1 MQIPICVVGCG
12 GMGHRHML
20 GYKELK
26 NTGIG
31 NLEVVAVCDINR
43 DMAEL
48 VANEA
53 AGLLGRKPMVFD
65 DLEKALAH
73 PDIAAVDVVTDGASH
88 HKVAVAALEA
98 GKHAMVEKPLGV
110 SVRACKAMIKA
121 SRENDAVLATAENY
135 RRDPVM
141 RLIRAIIDHGLIGEP
156 HLMIQIALG
165 HGDTM
170 AATPWRHLKVM
181 GAIGMDMGVHYADL
195 FQYFLGEYDLIFG
208 KGLIVEPLRKRPNAE
223 NDPLS
228 SHRERN
234 KLYPETIEATGADS
248 VIACYTMESGAVVQL
263 SFAGGRGSRGWER
276 SIHGRWGAIYA
287 PQGERTGGP
296 VLLRLKDR
304 ELRGKEIL
312 AELPGFELDEIAAR
326 LFGRGRSSVRG
337 ADRQPDL
344 SGDSRRCQAPGDRIP
359 RLRRGDYRRPPSRG
373 RRRRG
378 HEGDGGHHGG
388 LRIRCRRTRRE
399 HEGDAVG
406 RGSRVTRR
414 RSTSTTAWRRTDFP
428 GLLSEVAYARREGVP
443 EIAQVVEL
451 PETIVD
457 PLEHLVAA
465 LLHPPRGRRRP
476 GSS

>member
-48 VANEA
+48 VADEA
-53 AGLLGRKPMVFD
+53 AGLLGEKPMVFD

-121 SRENDAVLATAENY
+121 SRENNAVLATAENY

-312 AELPGFELDEIAAR
+312 AELPGFELDEIAVR
-326 LFGRGRSSVRG
+326 LFGRDGVQYEPPTGSRISPAILVDAKHLAIEYHDFGEAIIDGRPPEVDGEGGMKAMAAIMG
-337 ADRQPDL
+337 AYESDAAGRAVSMKEML
-344 SGDSRRCQAPGDRIP
+344 SGEVRQYQAEIDE
-359 RLRRGDYRRPPSRG
+359 Y
-373 RRRRG
+373 
-378 HEGDGGHHGG
+378 HG
-388 LRIRCRRTRRE
+388 
-399 HEGDAVG
+399 
-406 RGSRVTRR
+406 
-414 RSTSTTAWRRTDFP
+414 
-428 GLLSEVAYARREGVP
+428 
-443 EIAQVVEL
+443 
-451 PETIVD
+451 
-457 PLEHLVAA
+457 LEED
-465 LLHPPRGRRRP
+465 
-476 GSS
+476 

>member
-1 MQIPICVVGCG
+1 
-12 GMGHRHML
+12 
-20 GYKELK
+20 
-26 NTGIG
+26 
-31 NLEVVAVCDINR
+31 
-43 DMAEL
+43 
-48 VANEA
+48 
-53 AGLLGRKPMVFD
+53 
-65 DLEKALAH
+65 
-73 PDIAAVDVVTDGASH
+73 
-88 HKVAVAALEA
+88 
-98 GKHAMVEKPLGV
+98 MVEKPLGV

-121 SRENDAVLATAENY
+121 SRQNNAVLATAENY

-156 HLMIQIALG
+156 HLMIQTALG

-326 LFGRGRSSVRG
+326 LFGRDGVQYEAPTGSRISPAILVDAKHLAIEYHDFGEAIIDGRPPEVDGEGGMKAMAAIMG
-337 ADRQPDL
+337 AYESDVAGRAVSMKEML
-344 SGDSRRCQAPGDRIP
+344 SGEVREYQAEIDE
-359 RLRRGDYRRPPSRG
+359 Y
-373 RRRRG
+373 
-378 HEGDGGHHGG
+378 HG
-388 LRIRCRRTRRE
+388 
-399 HEGDAVG
+399 
-406 RGSRVTRR
+406 
-414 RSTSTTAWRRTDFP
+414 
-428 GLLSEVAYARREGVP
+428 
-443 EIAQVVEL
+443 
-451 PETIVD
+451 
-457 PLEHLVAA
+457 LEED
-465 LLHPPRGRRRP
+465 
-476 GSS
+476 

>member
-48 VANEA
+48 VATEA
-53 AGLLGRKPMVFD
+53 EGLLGKKPMVFD

-110 SVRACKAMIKA
+110 SVRACKAMIRA
-121 SRENDAVLATAENY
+121 SRENNAVLATAENY

-156 HLMIQIALG
+156 QLMIQISLG

-296 VLLRLKDR
+296 VLLRLQDR

-312 AELPGFELDEIAAR
+312 PELPGFELDEIAVR
-326 LFGRGRSSVRG
+326 LFGRDGVQYEPPTGSRISPAILVDAKHLAIEYHDFGESIIDGRPPEVDGEGGMKAMAAIMG
-337 ADRQPDL
+337 AYESDVAGRAVSMKEML
-344 SGDSRRCQAPGDRIP
+344 SGEVREYQAEID
-359 RLRRGDYRRPPSRG
+359 DY
-373 RRRRG
+373 
-378 HEGDGGHHGG
+378 HG
-388 LRIRCRRTRRE
+388 
-399 HEGDAVG
+399 
-406 RGSRVTRR
+406 
-414 RSTSTTAWRRTDFP
+414 
-428 GLLSEVAYARREGVP
+428 
-443 EIAQVVEL
+443 
-451 PETIVD
+451 
-457 PLEHLVAA
+457 LEED
-465 LLHPPRGRRRP
+465 
-476 GSS
+476 

>member
-326 LFGRGRSSVRG
+326 LFGRDGVQYEAPTGSRISPAILVDAKHLAIEYHDFGEAIIDGRPPEVDGEGGMKAMAAIMG
-337 ADRQPDL
+337 AYESDVAGRAVSMKEML
-344 SGDSRRCQAPGDRIP
+344 SGEVREYQAEIDE
-359 RLRRGDYRRPPSRG
+359 Y
-373 RRRRG
+373 
-378 HEGDGGHHGG
+378 HG
-388 LRIRCRRTRRE
+388 
-399 HEGDAVG
+399 
-406 RGSRVTRR
+406 
-414 RSTSTTAWRRTDFP
+414 
-428 GLLSEVAYARREGVP
+428 
-443 EIAQVVEL
+443 
-451 PETIVD
+451 
-457 PLEHLVAA
+457 LEED
-465 LLHPPRGRRRP
+465 
-476 GSS
+476 

>member
-53 AGLLGRKPMVFD
+53 AGLLGEKPMVFD

-121 SRENDAVLATAENY
+121 SRENNAVLATAENY

-141 RLIRAIIDHGLIGEP
+141 RLIRAIIDHGLIGQP
-156 HLMIQIALG
+156 HLMIQTALG

-296 VLLRLKDR
+296 VLLRLGDR

-312 AELPGFELDEIAAR
+312 AELPGFELDEIAVR
-326 LFGRGRSSVRG
+326 LFGRDGVQYEPPTGSRISPAILVDAKHLAIEYHDFGEAIIDGRPPEVDGEGGMKAMAAIMG
-337 ADRQPDL
+337 AYESDLAGRAVSMKEML
-344 SGDSRRCQAPGDRIP
+344 SGEVRQYQAEIDE
-359 RLRRGDYRRPPSRG
+359 Y
-373 RRRRG
+373 
-378 HEGDGGHHGG
+378 HG
-388 LRIRCRRTRRE
+388 
-399 HEGDAVG
+399 
-406 RGSRVTRR
+406 
-414 RSTSTTAWRRTDFP
+414 
-428 GLLSEVAYARREGVP
+428 
-443 EIAQVVEL
+443 
-451 PETIVD
+451 
-457 PLEHLVAA
+457 LEED
-465 LLHPPRGRRRP
+465 
-476 GSS
+476 